1 MSVTIKKVE
10 SGRDFKV
17 FARFANKLYKGNKY
31 YVPAL
36 VFDELGTFDK
46 NKNGEAA
53 DYYLGNYS
61 THMTF
66 SASMLSYAGG
76 AGNNVGHLVT
86 LVDKNAV
93 PAAEKVKQEKI
104 KQRGGRCFISIIDNV
119 NIVVLILHNHQLL

>member
-46 NKNGEAA
+46 NKNGAYEFCDAEFYLAYKDGQLVGRVAA
-53 DYYLGNYS
+53 IIRQTNHGMSSRSVSAGLISS
-61 THMTF
+61 TIWRCQQHC
-66 SASMLSYAGG
+66 SML
-76 AGNNVGHLVT
+76 
-86 LVDKNAV
+86 
-93 PAAEKVKQEKI
+93 
-104 KQRGGRCFISIIDNV
+104 
-119 NIVVLILHNHQLL
+119 LLSSEERLA